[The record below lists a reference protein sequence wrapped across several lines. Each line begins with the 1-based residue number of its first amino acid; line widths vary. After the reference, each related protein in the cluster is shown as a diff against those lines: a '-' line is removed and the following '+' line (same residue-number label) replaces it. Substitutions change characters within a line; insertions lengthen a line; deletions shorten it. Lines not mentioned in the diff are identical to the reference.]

1 MNILSHLNTFLS
13 NSSSIVQ
20 INNKANYLGSPLL
33 SDVLYRETA
42 SLVEIIAD
50 FSYQLAR
57 SLLKYIF
64 EKADEE
70 FRNSQNRTDHYYVK
84 DTRERTIITIFGQ
97 LTYKRT
103 IYQNRDTKKYFCY
116 VDRKFGIPKYDQ
128 YDPCV
133 KSMIYESY
141 ANNNSMIK
149 VGQIIGDRIFS
160 PFSLSKDRIY
170 HAIPRQTVQNILKSH
185 SALAIQPA
193 SIEAAPDTLYVMAD
207 EKWIALQSHDENK
220 EKERQMVKAAISFED
235 VALVKG
241 HKKRNQLVNRN
252 VFFGT
257 GSNFWNSIYDQLC
270 SIYDM
275 NSIKHIWVLGDGANW
290 IKNGTYVFRSDS
302 TRSSFS
308 LDKFH
313 FKQALRRI
321 SKDKDIYGVLCS
333 ACENNDK
340 KLFKETVEVLLEDET
355 CPRDT
360 IETNR
365 DYILSNWSYIQN
377 TYQSMFM
384 PCSMESGISHHIC
397 SQFTSVPKAYIRE
410 NLSKYLSLRESF
422 INGYDLR
429 NMYIQSVGIEPNDK
443 GVIDLAEEYDFSM
456 FDKKDRGIKST
467 IEWLIDHKTESCL

>member
-1 MNILSHLNTFLS
+1 MS
-13 NSSSIVQ
+13 
-20 INNKANYLGSPLL
+20 
-33 SDVLYRETA
+33 
-42 SLVEIIAD
+42 
-50 FSYQLAR
+50 
-57 SLLKYIF
+57 
-64 EKADEE
+64 
-70 FRNSQNRTDHYYVK
+70 
-84 DTRERTIITIFGQ
+84 
-97 LTYKRT
+97 
-103 IYQNRDTKKYFCY
+103 
-116 VDRKFGIPKYDQ
+116 
-128 YDPCV
+128 
-133 KSMIYESY
+133 
-141 ANNNSMIK
+141 
-149 VGQIIGDRIFS
+149 
-160 PFSLSKDRIY
+160 
-170 HAIPRQTVQNILKSH
+170 
-185 SALAIQPA
+185 
-193 SIEAAPDTLYVMAD
+193 
-207 EKWIALQSHDENK
+207 
-220 EKERQMVKAAISFED
+220 
-235 VALVKG
+235 
-241 HKKRNQLVNRN
+241 
-252 VFFGT
+252 FFGT

-397 SQFTSVPKAYIRE
+397 SQFTSVPKAYMRE

-429 NMYIQSVGIEPNDK
+429 NMYIQKRRD
-443 GVIDLAEEYDFSM
+443 
-456 FDKKDRGIKST
+456 
-467 IEWLIDHKTESCL
+467 